1 MTRVLTKDKFEEIV
15 QALHND
21 CILAFPTDTVYGIG
35 VLCNHRS
42 AAERMKNA
50 KKRPETKPF
59 PVMVASLADLEAVA
73 WLTDRERKLALR
85 FMPGALTMVLRK
97 KDVIDNGLDTVAV
110 RIPNDLFALRLL
122 ERVGPM
128 YVTSANLSGEPACN
142 TDAEVLQQLDG
153 RIDLIVAGE
162 AFSKTASTI
171 IDCTGEELR
180 LLRQGDLK
188 IEDINKALL

>member
-35 VLCNHRS
+35 VLCS
-42 AAERMKNA
+42 SKPAAEKLKNA

-59 PVMVASLADLEAVA
+59 PVMVASLADLEAIA

-85 FMPGALTMVLRK
+85 FMPGALTMVLK
-97 KDVIDNGLDTVAV
+97 KKNVIDNGLDTIAV

-122 ERVGPM
+122 ARVGPM
-128 YVTSANLSGEPACN
+128 YVTSANISGEPACN
-142 TDAEVLQQLDG
+142 TDQEVLEQLDG
-153 RIDLIVAGE
+153 RIELIVAGE

-171 IDCTGEELR
+171 IDCTGEQLK

>member
-35 VLCNHRS
+35 VLCSSRT
-42 AAERMKNA
+42 AAEKMKNA

-59 PVMVASLADLEAVA
+59 PVMVASLADLEAIA
-73 WLTDRERKLALR
+73 WLTDRERRLALR
-85 FMPGALTMVLRK
+85 FMPGALTMVLKK

-110 RIPNDLFALRLL
+110 RIPNDLFALKLL

-142 TDAEVLQQLDG
+142 TDAEVL

-171 IDCTGEELR
+171 IDCTGEELK